1 MANMSLSDSY
11 PSWRLAMLLSGM
23 PRRVKRHRRE
33 HEAFMNGIVRE
44 HQENRA
50 AAADNDDKYHEDLL
64 DVLDLA
70 PRRPAVPHVHRQHQ
84 GHH

>member
-1 MANMSLSDSY
+1 
-11 PSWRLAMLLSGM
+11 M
-23 PRRVKRHRRE
+23 PRRVKRHHRE

-70 PRRPAVPHVHRQHQ
+70 PR
-84 GHH
+84 